1 MTDLILKAFI
11 KKKLSPD
18 QTREAYGTVSSIVGI
33 ITNFI
38 LAIIKFIAGILS
50 MSLAITA
57 DAFNNLS
64 DAGSSLISLFSF
76 KISSK
81 PADRDHPFGH
91 ARMEYIASMVVSF
104 LILLVGFEMLIDSI
118 GSLTDPDSVKTVFST
133 VSLIILGISIVL
145 KLWLGIFYIKV
156 SRRINSEMLRA
167 AATDCFTDTIS
178 TGAVLSSSIIIYFT
192 DFYFID
198 AVVGI
203 AVSAIIL
210 IAGGKIL
217 NETKNALLG
226 EAPVTKVVEDIKSI
240 VERYPEILDVH
251 DMMVHNYGPNSYIA
265 SFHAEVDG
273 NQDIYELHDTIDN
286 VERLIKN
293 ELGILC
299 TIHLDPVL
307 VDDPVCKELK
317 AMVLGIIQEIDSTI
331 SIHDFRIVSGTTHTN
346 LIFDVVLPFECKI
359 KETEIVNIISEKI
372 KKVREDYFTVIT
384 VDRG

>member
-1 MTDLILKAFI
+1 MTDLILRLFT
-11 KKKLSPD
+11 KKNLSAD
-18 QTREAYGTVSSIVGI
+18 NKREVYGTISSIVGI
-33 ITNFI
+33 STNFI
-38 LAIIKFIAGILS
+38 LAIIKFIAGLLS

-64 DAGSSLISLFSF
+64 DAGSSLISFFSF

-81 PADRDHPFGH
+81 PADRNHPFGH

-104 LILLVGFEMLIDSI
+104 LILLVGFELLIDSI
-118 GSLTDPDSVKTVFST
+118 GSLSDPEGAKTVFGT
-133 VSLIILGISIVL
+133 VSFVILSISIAL

-156 SRRINSEMLRA
+156 SRRINSKMLRA

-178 TGAVLSSSIIIYFT
+178 TSAVLVSGIIIKFT
-192 DFYFID
+192 DYYIID
-198 AVVGI
+198 AIVGI
-203 AVSAIIL
+203 AVSVIII
-210 IAGGKIL
+210 IAGSKIL

-226 EAPVTKVVEDIKSI
+226 EAPVTKVVDDINEI
-240 VERYPEILDVH
+240 VARYPEILDVH

-273 NQDIYELHDTIDN
+273 RQDIYRLHDTIDN
-286 VERLIKN
+286 VERLIKS

-307 VDDPVCKELK
+307 VDDPICNELK
-317 AMVLGIIQEIDSTI
+317 TMAMSVVREIDESI
-331 SIHDFRIVSGTTHTN
+331 SIHDFRIVSGNTHTN

-359 KETEIVNIISEKI
+359 KETEIVDLISKKI
-372 KKVREDYFTVIT
+372 SDEREDYFCVIT